1 VVSTI
6 CNICIELR
14 EVANN
19 ETYLEVIYDKN
30 KGIDNLWEI
39 LRADADVE
47 ASVIVLKNC
56 LLDFRFNAIVST
68 IDFFIVLY

>member
-1 VVSTI
+1 LTK
-6 CNICIELR
+6 LR
-14 EVANN
+14 LITDN
-19 ETYLEVIYDKN
+19 EKDLEVIYDKD
-30 KGIDNLWEI
+30 KGIDNVWEI